1 MAVDRY
7 TKVYRETVKVPISI
21 TWSQE
26 LVDDGP
32 NGEDFYLR
40 LSPHINLGGKSGVP
54 RLVVSDENRTMGP
67 TIRTLKEYNKAIN
80 NNFSMVSKIKKVAKK
95 AEDDSKKVLL
105 EAAKKGFNNQQ
116 KVATSVK
123 PANMSALHQEKLRS
137 IRLKTATTAEDRRLG
152 EEARKAQED
161 SKAVTLEDLAKKLSP
176 EEMEFARQLAGKSSA
191 YKELKEL
198 VGDES

>member
-1 MAVDRY
+1 MAGV

-32 NGEDFYLR
+32 GGEDFYLR
-40 LSPHINLGGKSGVP
+40 ISPHINLGGKSGMP

-95 AEDDSKKVLL
+95 AEDDSKKILMGAV
-105 EAAKKGFNNQQ
+105 KKGFNSQQ
-116 KVATSVK
+116 KVAESTK
-123 PANMSALHQEKLRS
+123 PANMSTLHQEKLRS
-137 IRLKTATTAEDRRLG
+137 VRLKTATTAEDRRLG
-152 EEARKAQED
+152 EEVRKAQED
-161 SKAVTLEDLAKKLSP
+161 SKAVTLEDLSKRLSP

>member
-1 MAVDRY
+1 MAGV

-26 LVDDGP
+26 LVDDGAG
-32 NGEDFYLR
+32 GEDFYLR

-67 TIRTLKEYNKAIN
+67 TIRTLKEYNKAIS
-80 NNFSMVSKIKKVAKK
+80 NNFSMVSKIKKVAKR
-95 AEDDSKKVLL
+95 AEDDSKKTLIDAV
-105 EAAKKGFNNQQ
+105 KKGFNTQQ
-116 KVATSVK
+116 KVAESTK
-123 PANMSALHQEKLRS
+123 PANMSSLHQERLSS

-152 EEARKAQED
+152 EESRKEKED
-161 SKAVTLEDLAKKLSP
+161 NKAVTLEDLSKRLSP

>member
-54 RLVVSDENRTMGP
+54 RLVISDENRTMGP
-67 TIRTLKEYNKAIN
+67 TIRTLKEYNKAIS

-123 PANMSALHQEKLRS
+123 PANMSSLHKEKMS
-137 IRLKTATTAEDRRLG
+137 QTKYKTYTTAEDKKLG
-152 EEARKAQED
+152 ALLRED
-161 SKAVTLEDLAKKLSP
+161 TEDKKAVTLEDLAKKLSP
-176 EEMEFARQLAGKSSA
+176 EELEQAKQLAGKSSA